1 MRLRSWV
8 IAGLLLALA
17 APVLGAQAGQK
28 QEVSNLPAFKQADN
42 NGDGSLTFK
51 EIKDEKAK
59 VPKKKFKAED
69 LDDDGKLSK
78 YDYKYGL
85 K

>member
-1 MRLRSWV
+1 MRIQAWG
-8 IAGLLLALA
+8 AGVLLLALA
-17 APVLGAQAGQK
+17 GPALGAQSEEQDFT
-28 QEVSNLPAFKQADN
+28 NLPAFKKADN
-42 NGDGSLTFK
+42 NGDGSLTYK
-51 EIKDEKAK
+51 EVNDEKAK
-59 VPKKKFKAED
+59 VPKKQFKEED